1 MGFRDFVGVAKPWLA
16 AANLVTAGAGFFL
29 GCGGA
34 VAWGTFF
41 AALAG
46 IGLVVASGCV
56 ANNGIDSRLDRAMAR
71 TRARAMAAGRM
82 PLGVGL
88 AYAAVLGLLGTAV
101 LAVWTTPATVA
112 VTLGGFVVYVGVYSA
127 WLKRR
132 SPLSTVVGSLAGAA
146 PPLAA
151 YCAAGGSL
159 DLGAAMVLALFCLW
173 QVPHSYAVTLHRFD
187 DYAAAGL
194 PVLPVRQG
202 FDATRRHIVR
212 HIVAFVLAAVL
223 LGVLGYAG
231 QAYLA
236 VAVVSGACWLAV
248 ALHGYSAARARG
260 WGRRVYLASIVV
272 VCLLALAL
280 ALDPAKRGGA
290 AAFPADVPAAQSQAA
305 S

>member
-1 MGFRDFVGVAKPWLA
+1 MRFRDFVGVAKPWLV

-56 ANNGIDSRLDRAMAR
+56 ANNCIDSRLDRAMAR

-82 PLGVGL
+82 PLWLGL
-88 AYAAVLGLLGTAV
+88 AYAVVLGLLGTAV
-101 LAVWTTPATVA
+101 LAVWTTPAMVA

-159 DLGAAMVLALFCLW
+159 DLGAALVLALFCLW

-202 FDATRRHIVR
+202 FDATRRHIVW
-212 HIVAFVLAAVL
+212 HIAAFTLAAAL

-248 ALHGYSAARARG
+248 ALHGYSAALARG

-280 ALDPAKRGGA
+280 ALDPAKRGDAGDSPTDA
-290 AAFPADVPAAQSQAA
+290 PTAQS
-305 S
+305 

>member
-1 MGFRDFVGVAKPWLA
+1 MRFRDFVGVAKPWLA
-16 AANLVTAGAGFFL
+16 AANLATAGAGFFL

-71 TRARAMAAGRM
+71 TRGRAMAAGRM

-101 LAVWTTPATVA
+101 LAVWTPPATVA

-132 SPLSTVVGSLAGAA
+132 SPASTVVGSLAGAA

-194 PVLPVRQG
+194 PVLPVKQG
-202 FDATRRHIVR
+202 FDATRRHIVW
-212 HIVAFVLAAVL
+212 HIAAFGLAAVL
-223 LGVLGYAG
+223 LGVMGYAG
-231 QAYLA
+231 KAYLA

-280 ALDPAKRGGA
+280 ALDPAKRSGA
-290 AAFPADVPAAQSQAA
+290 AENSPADVPAAQS
-305 S
+305 